1 MSLLPPRVVEKLMLS
16 ITGLAPLEVQVWSPT
31 LVRLT
36 AKLRVWLAA
45 QPVGAAEMSKLACQW
60 LYTLTGAAWAW
71 ANQNWWSLN
80 ISASRYMAPVL
91 TGAVTVTETT
101 TPVPGGTRVP
111 RSKLW
116 LVNQSDWKREP

>member
-16 ITGLAPLEVQVWSPT
+16 ITGLAPAE
-31 LVRLT
+31 
-36 AKLRVWLAA
+36 LRVWLAA
-45 QPVGAAEMSKLACQW
+45 QPVGAAEMSNVACQW
-60 LYTLTGAAWAW
+60 LLTVTPTEPDCG
-71 ANQNWWSLN
+71 NQNCRLLN
-80 ISASRYMAPVL
+80 IVASRYIAPVL

-116 LVNQSDWKREP
+116 LVN

>member
-16 ITGLAPLEVQVWSPT
+16 ITGLAPPEVQVWSPT

-45 QPVGAAEMSKLACQW
+45 QPVGAAEMSNVACQW

-80 ISASRYMAPVL
+80 ISASRYMAPAEV
-91 TGAVTVTETT
+91 GAVTLMFRVAEA
-101 TPVPGGTRVP
+101 PGGTAEDR
-111 RSKLW
+111 L
-116 LVNQSDWKREP
+116 

>member
-16 ITGLAPLEVQVWSPT
+16 ITGLAPPEVQVWSPT

-45 QPVGAAEMSKLACQW
+45 QPVGAAEMSNVACQW
-60 LYTLTGAAWAW
+60 LLTVTPTEPDCG
-71 ANQNWWSLN
+71 NQNCRLLN
-80 ISASRYMAPVL
+80 IVASRYMAPVL

-101 TPVPGGTRVP
+101 TPVPGGTRVG

-116 LVNQSDWKREP
+116 LVNQL